1 MIHSSSAPRFSC
13 SRLSNAIKLI
23 IAAPLSLMGA
33 QALAVTVVDGENGP
47 GFYDVIPGSHT
58 DNYVVQRGGVLNV
71 KPEGV
76 TREIRATGA
85 STVNIDGGR
94 VDGYSTSDTALTLHQ
109 SNATIANAQITSH
122 NMGGLD
128 LSRSMSQDTGS
139 EAVVSNS
146 QITGATYGA
155 TVTAFSHLQLLNGS
169 TLTGGSQQGLK
180 LMGGKAT
187 VVGSTITGA
196 TNGVTMTREH
206 RTVTESPTLVLEGS
220 RVEGLN
226 GPAILV
232 DQVITAEID
241 VNNGSSLIGGNGNLL
256 ELTNGGN
263 ANMRVNRSELTG
275 NIQVGTGSALDLS
288 LDRAIMNGDVINNG
302 GTASVGLDNGS
313 ILTGRLE
320 NVDKLAIN
328 NDATWVMVD
337 NQQVGDLSLSGGNVK
352 FGDAGTF
359 YRLDVA
365 NLSGNGTFHMSAD
378 FSTLTGDFLN
388 VTGTSSGDH
397 KLLIASSG
405 ADPLSN
411 DRLHVVHT
419 EDGGAK
425 FSLIGDRVDV
435 GTYSYSL
442 IDDNASKDWYLDPNS
457 KVISPSTNSV
467 LALFNAAPTVL
478 LGEMTTLRTRMGEL
492 RFSDGKSAGMWTR
505 AYGNKYEVSN
515 DKTGL
520 GYSQVQRGFT
530 IGADAPIEGGD
541 GQWLIG
547 AMAGHSTSD
556 LDLKR
561 GSSANI
567 DSYYVGG
574 YATWL
579 DAESGFYFDGV
590 LKFNRLHNESNVA
603 MSDGKKAKGN
613 FTQNAVGASAEVGR
627 HITLDDGYFVEPYGQ
642 LSAVIT
648 QAQSYTLD
656 NGLDA
661 KGDRSSSVIGEI
673 GTTVGRNI
681 QLESGS
687 VLQPYLKAAIAHEFD
702 QSNKVFVNDNSFNN
716 DLSGSRFKVGAGAA
730 MSVSKNLKLH
740 ADVEHSV
747 GKNIKQP
754 YGVNVG
760 LRYDF

>member
-1 MIHSSSAPRFSC
+1 MHTTDSSRFKY
-13 SRLSNAIKLI
+13 SRLSTAIKLI
-23 IAAPLSLMGA
+23 AVAPLYFMSSQAMALENLDGKTKNVYA
-33 QALAVTVVDGENGP
+33 GDFADSFTLRNNATLNLYEGALARGVVAAN
-47 GFYDVIPGSHT
+47 S
-58 DNYVVQRGGVLNV
+58 NLNM
-71 KPEGV
+71 EGARV
-76 TREIRATGA
+76 A
-85 STVNIDGGR
+85 ST
-94 VDGYSTSDTALTLHQ
+94 TAGTAVVLTN
-109 SNATIANAQITSH
+109 SKAQINNSLITSSVA
-122 NMGGLD
+122 GGLD
-128 LSRSMSQDTGS
+128 VVRNPTTSTGS
-139 EAVVSNS
+139 EAYLNFSEVR
-146 QITGATYGA
+146 GATYGA
-155 TVTAFSHLQLLNGS
+155 NVTSHS
-169 TLTGGSQQGLK
+169 TLYLNDSKLFGGSQAGLI
-180 LMGGKAT
+180 LRGGAAEAFN
-187 VVGSTITGA
+187 SEITGA
-196 TNGVTMTREH
+196 TNGIRMTREH
-206 RTVTESPTLVLEGS
+206 STVPNSPQLRLEGT
-220 RVEGLN
+220 RVEGLA
-226 GPAILV
+226 GAAIRV
-232 DQVITAEID
+232 DTPITAEID
-241 VNNGSSLIGGNGNLL
+241 VNNGSTLIGSDGTMV
-256 ELTNGGN
+256 ELANSGN
-263 ANMRVNRSELTG
+263 ANMRVNSSMLAG
-275 NIQVGTGSALDLS
+275 NILVGMDSALDLS
-288 LDRAIMNGDVINNG
+288 LDRAIMNGDVINTG
-302 GTASVGLDNGS
+302 GNASVGLNNGS

-328 NDATWVMVD
+328 SDATWVMVD
-337 NQQVGDLSLSGGNVK
+337 HQQVGDLSLSGGNVK
-352 FGDAGTF
+352 FGETGTF
-359 YRLDVA
+359 YQLDVA
-365 NLSGNGTFHMSAD
+365 NLSGNGTFIMSAD
-378 FSTLTGDFLN
+378 FATLTGDFLN

-405 ADPLSN
+405 ADPLSG

-419 EDGGAK
+419 ADGGAQ

-442 IDDNASKDWYLDPNS
+442 INENAGQDWLLDPDS

-492 RFSDGKSAGMWTR
+492 RFSEGQSAGFWTR

-520 GYSQVQRGFT
+520 GYSQSQRGFAL
-530 IGADAPIEGGD
+530 GADAPVSGGD

-547 AMAGHSTSD
+547 AMVGHSTSD

-561 GSSANI
+561 GSSATIN
-567 DSYYVGG
+567 SYYVGG

-590 LKFNRLHNESNVA
+590 LKLNRMHNESDVA

-613 FTQNAVGASAEVGR
+613 YAQNAVGASAEVGR
-627 HITLDDGYFVEPYGQ
+627 HITLDDGFFVEPYGQ
-642 LSAVIT
+642 LAAVIT

-661 KGDRSSSVIGEI
+661 KGDRSSTVIGEL

-681 QLESGS
+681 QLESGG
-687 VLQPYLKAAIAHEFD
+687 VLQPYLKAAVAHEFD

-716 DLSGSRFKVGAGAA
+716 DLSGSRLKLGAGVA
-730 MSVSKNLKLH
+730 MSVSQNLKLH
-740 ADVEHSV
+740 ADLEHST

>member
-1 MIHSSSAPRFSC
+1 MIHTSTHPRFRC
-13 SRLSNAIKLI
+13 TRLSTAIKLI
-23 IAAPLSLMGA
+23 AAAPLCLLGE
-33 QALAVTVVDGENGP
+33 QAFAVKVIDGQTGPAYFDVV
-47 GFYDVIPGSHT
+47 PGSHT
-58 DNYVVQRGGVLNV
+58 DNYIVQREGVLNV
-71 KPEGV
+71 KPGGV
-76 TREIRATGA
+76 TREILVTGA
-85 STVNIDGGR
+85 STLNMDGGR
-94 VDGYSTSDTALTLHQ
+94 VDGYSTLDAAILLNR
-109 SNATIANAQITSH
+109 SNATIANSQITSYSK
-122 NMGGLD
+122 GGLD
-128 LSRSMSQDTGS
+128 MSRSLSEDIGS

-155 TVTAFSHLQLLNGS
+155 TVTAFSHLQLLDGS
-169 TLTGGSQQGLK
+169 TLTGGSQEGLK

-206 RTVTESPTLVLEGS
+206 RTVNEAPVLVLEGS
-220 RVEGLN
+220 RVEGVS

-232 DQVITAEID
+232 NQTITAEID
-241 VNNGSSLIGGNGNLL
+241 VNNGSTLIGGNGNML
-256 ELTNGGN
+256 ELTGGGN
-263 ANMRVNRSELTG
+263 ANMRVNNSALAG
-275 NIQVGTGSALDLS
+275 NIQVGTDSALDLS
-288 LDRAIMNGDVINNG
+288 LDGAIMKGDVINNG
-302 GTASVGLDNGS
+302 GSASVGLNNGS
-313 ILTGRLE
+313 VLTGRLE
-320 NVDKLAIN
+320 HVDKLAIN
-328 NDATWVMVD
+328 SDATWVMVD
-337 NQQVGDLSLSGGNVK
+337 HQQVGDLSLSGGNVK
-352 FGDAGTF
+352 FGETGTF
-359 YRLDVA
+359 YQLDVA
-365 NLSGNGTFHMSAD
+365 NLSGNGTFIMSAD
-378 FSTLTGDFLN
+378 FATLSSDFLN

-405 ADPLSN
+405 ADPLSD

-419 EDGGAK
+419 ADGGAQ

-442 IDDNASKDWYLDPNS
+442 INDNDGKDWLLDPGS

-492 RFSDGKSAGMWTR
+492 RFSEGQSAGLWTR

-520 GYSQVQRGFT
+520 GYSQSQRGFAL
-530 IGADAPIEGGD
+530 GADAPVSGGD

-547 AMAGHSTSD
+547 AMVGHSTSD
-556 LDLKR
+556 LDLNR
-561 GSSANI
+561 GSSATI

-579 DAESGFYFDGV
+579 DVESGFYFDGV
-590 LKFNRLHNESNVA
+590 LKFNRMHNESNVA
-603 MSDGKKAKGN
+603 MSDGKKGKGN
-613 FTQNAVGASAEVGR
+613 YAQNAMGASAEVGR
-627 HITLDDGYFVEPYGQ
+627 HITLDDGFFVEPYGQ

-648 QAQSYTLD
+648 QGQSYTLD

-661 KGDRSSSVIGEI
+661 KGDRSSTVIGEL

-681 QLESGS
+681 QLESGG
-687 VLQPYLKAAIAHEFD
+687 VLQPYLKAAVAHEFD

-716 DLSGSRFKVGAGAA
+716 DLSGSRLKLGAGVA
-730 MSVSKNLKLH
+730 MSVSQNLKLH
-740 ADVEHSV
+740 ADLEHST

-754 YGVNVG
+754 YGVNLG

>member
-1 MIHSSSAPRFSC
+1 MHTTDSSRFKY
-13 SRLSNAIKLI
+13 SRLSTAIKLI
-23 IAAPLSLMGA
+23 AVAPLYFMSSQAMALENLDGKTKNVYA
-33 QALAVTVVDGENGP
+33 GDFADSFTLRNNATLNLYEGALARGVVAAN
-47 GFYDVIPGSHT
+47 S
-58 DNYVVQRGGVLNV
+58 NLNM
-71 KPEGV
+71 EGARV
-76 TREIRATGA
+76 A
-85 STVNIDGGR
+85 ST
-94 VDGYSTSDTALTLHQ
+94 TAGTAVVLTN
-109 SNATIANAQITSH
+109 SKAQINNSLITSSVA
-122 NMGGLD
+122 GGLD
-128 LSRSMSQDTGS
+128 VVRNPTTSTGS
-139 EAVVSNS
+139 EAYLNFSEVR
-146 QITGATYGA
+146 GATYGA
-155 TVTAFSHLQLLNGS
+155 NVTSHS
-169 TLTGGSQQGLK
+169 TLYLNDSKLFGGSQAGLI
-180 LMGGKAT
+180 LRGGAAEAFN
-187 VVGSTITGA
+187 SEITGA
-196 TNGVTMTREH
+196 TNGIRMTREH
-206 RTVTESPTLVLEGS
+206 STVPNSPQLRLEGT
-220 RVEGLN
+220 RVEGLA
-226 GPAILV
+226 GAAIRV
-232 DQVITAEID
+232 DTPITAEID
-241 VNNGSSLIGGNGNLL
+241 VNNGSTLIGSDGTMV
-256 ELTNGGN
+256 ELANSGN
-263 ANMRVNRSELTG
+263 ANMRVNSSMLAG
-275 NIQVGTGSALDLS
+275 NILVGMDSALDLS
-288 LDRAIMNGDVINNG
+288 LDRAIMNGDVINTG
-302 GTASVGLDNGS
+302 GNASVGLNNGS

-328 NDATWVMVD
+328 SDATWVMVD
-337 NQQVGDLSLSGGNVK
+337 HQQVGDLSLSGGNVK
-352 FGDAGTF
+352 FGETGTF
-359 YRLDVA
+359 YQLDVA
-365 NLSGNGTFHMSAD
+365 NLSGNGTFIMSAD
-378 FSTLTGDFLN
+378 FATLTGDFLN

-405 ADPLSN
+405 ADPLSG

-419 EDGGAK
+419 ADGGAQ

-442 IDDNASKDWYLDPNS
+442 INENAGQDWLLDPDS

-492 RFSDGKSAGMWTR
+492 RFSEGQSAGFWTR

-520 GYSQVQRGFT
+520 GYSQSQRGFAL
-530 IGADAPIEGGD
+530 GADAPVSGGD

-547 AMAGHSTSD
+547 AMVGHSTSD

-561 GSSANI
+561 GSSATIN
-567 DSYYVGG
+567 SYYVGG

-590 LKFNRLHNESNVA
+590 LKLNRMHNESDVA

-613 FTQNAVGASAEVGR
+613 YAQNAVGASAEVGR
-627 HITLDDGYFVEPYGQ
+627 HITLDDGLFVEPYGQ
-642 LSAVIT
+642 LAAVIT

-661 KGDRSSSVIGEI
+661 KGDRSSTVIGEL

-681 QLESGS
+681 QLESGG
-687 VLQPYLKAAIAHEFD
+687 VLQPYLKAAVAHEFD

-716 DLSGSRFKVGAGAA
+716 DLSGSRLKLGAGVA
-730 MSVSKNLKLH
+730 MSVSQNLKLH
-740 ADVEHSV
+740 ADLEHST

>member
-1 MIHSSSAPRFSC
+1 MSPISITSRLRY
-13 SRLSNAIKLI
+13 SRLSTAIRFI
-23 IAAPLSLMGA
+23 VAAPMVLLGE
-33 QALAVTVVDGENGP
+33 QAMAVKVVDGQNGP

-71 KPEGV
+71 KPGGV
-76 TREIRATGA
+76 TREIRVTGA
-85 STVNIDGGR
+85 SSLNMDGGR
-94 VDGYSTSDTALTLHQ
+94 VDGYSTSDSAVFLHQ
-109 SNATIANAQITSH
+109 SNAHIANSQITSH
-122 NMGGLD
+122 FKGGMD
-128 LSRSMSQDTGS
+128 LGRSMSEDIGS

-146 QITGATYGA
+146 HIKGATYGA

-169 TLTGGSQQGLK
+169 TLTGDSEEGLK

-187 VVGSTITGA
+187 VVGSIITGA
-196 TNGVTMTREH
+196 TSGVTMTREH
-206 RTVTESPTLVLEGS
+206 RTVTESPVLILEGS
-220 RVEGLN
+220 RVEGVE

-232 DQVITAEID
+232 NQAITAEID
-241 VNNGSSLIGGNGNLL
+241 VNNGSTLIGGNGNML
-256 ELTNGGN
+256 ELINGGN
-263 ANMRVNRSELTG
+263 ANMRVNNSALTG
-275 NIQVGTGSALDLS
+275 NIQVGAGSALDLN
-288 LDRAIMNGDVINNG
+288 LDGAFMNGDVINTG
-302 GTASVGLDNGS
+302 GSASVGLNNGS
-313 ILTGRLE
+313 VLTGRLE

-328 NDATWVMVD
+328 SDAMWVMVD
-337 NQQVGDLSLSGGNVK
+337 DQRVGDLSLAGGNVK
-352 FGDAGTF
+352 FGDPGVF
-359 YRLDVA
+359 YQLDVE
-365 NLSGNGTFHMSAD
+365 NLSGNGTFMMSAD

-405 ADPLSN
+405 ADPLSD

-419 EDGGAK
+419 EDGVAQ
-425 FSLIGDRVDV
+425 FSLVGDRVDV

-442 IDDNASKDWYLDPNS
+442 INDNEGQDWLLDPSN

-467 LALFNAAPTVL
+467 LALFNAAPSVL

-492 RFSDGKSAGMWTR
+492 RFSEGQSAGLWTR
-505 AYGNKYEVSN
+505 AYGNKYEVGN

-520 GYSQVQRGFT
+520 GYNQSQRGFT
-530 IGADAPIEGGD
+530 LGADAPIDGGD

-547 AMAGHSTSD
+547 AMVGHSTSD
-556 LDLKR
+556 LDLNR
-561 GSSANI
+561 GSSATIN
-567 DSYYVGG
+567 SYYVGG

-590 LKFNRLHNESNVA
+590 LKFNRLHNESDVA

-613 FTQNAVGASAEVGR
+613 YTQNAVTASAEVGR
-627 HITLDDGYFVEPYGQ
+627 HITLDDGFFVEPYGQ
-642 LSAVIT
+642 VSAAIT

-681 QLESGS
+681 QLESGE
-687 VLQPYLKAAIAHEFD
+687 VLQPYLKAAVAHEFD

-716 DLSGSRFKVGAGAA
+716 DMSGSRLKFGAGMA
-730 MSVSKNLKLH
+730 MSVSQNLKLH

>member
-1 MIHSSSAPRFSC
+1 MTTIAPHGVRY
-13 SRLSNAIKLI
+13 SRLSKIVKLM
-23 IAAPLSLMGA
+23 AVAPLYMLSQ
-33 QALAVTVVDGENGP
+33 QALSAIVVDGNVGSGQLDVFPGVGATDYIARNGA
-47 GFYDVIPGSHT
+47 T
-58 DNYVVQRGGVLNV
+58 LNIHAGTTV
-71 KPEGV
+71 K
-76 TREIRATGA
+76 EISASSG
-85 STVNIDGGR
+85 STVTLTDAN
-94 VDGYSTSDTALTLHQ
+94 VTSAHASQAAIALSN
-109 SNATIANAQITSH
+109 SNATISGTRITSH
-122 NMGGLD
+122 NSGGLNVARQMGTITGSHAQVNNSEITGKTYGANVTSHSV
-128 LSRSMSQDTGS
+128 LELNNSVLTGQTQQGLRLLGGSAIATGS
-139 EAVVSNS
+139 E
-146 QITGATYGA
+146 ITGAT
-155 TVTAFSHLQLLNGS
+155 
-169 TLTGGSQQGLK
+169 
-180 LMGGKAT
+180 
-187 VVGSTITGA
+187 VGVIMS
-196 TNGVTMTREH
+196 
-206 RTVTESPTLVLEGS
+206 TESLTALESPHLMLDGS

-226 GPAILV
+226 GPAISVLGP
-232 DQVITAEID
+232 ITAEID
-241 VNNGSSLIGGNGNLL
+241 VANGSSLVGQNGNML
-256 ELTNGGN
+256 ELSNGGS
-263 ANMRVNRSELTG
+263 ANMRVNQSSLTG

-288 LDRAIMNGDVINNG
+288 LDRAIMDGDVINNG

-359 YRLDVA
+359 YQLDVE
-365 NLSGNGTFHMSAD
+365 NLAGNGTFIMSAD
-378 FSTLTGDFLN
+378 FATLTGDFLN

-405 ADPLSN
+405 ADPLSD

-419 EDGGAK
+419 EDGVAQ
-425 FSLIGDRVDV
+425 FSLVGERVDV

-442 IDDNASKDWYLDPNS
+442 INENEGQDWLLDPGS

-467 LALFNAAPTVL
+467 LALFNAAPSVL

-492 RFSDGKSAGMWTR
+492 RFSDGKSAGLWTR

-520 GYSQVQRGFT
+520 GYNQTQRGFT
-530 IGADAPIEGGD
+530 LGADAPLEAGD

-561 GSSANI
+561 GSSATIN
-567 DSYYVGG
+567 SYYVGG
-574 YATWL
+574 YATWM

-590 LKFNRLHNESNVA
+590 LKFNRLHNESKVA

-613 FTQNAVGASAEVGR
+613 YTQNAVGASAEVGR

-642 LSAVIT
+642 VSAVIT
-648 QAQSYTLD
+648 QAQNYTLD
-656 NGLDA
+656 NGLNA

-681 QLESGS
+681 QLESGG
-687 VLQPYLKAAIAHEFD
+687 VLQPYLKAAVAHEFD

-716 DLSGSRFKVGAGAA
+716 DLSGSRFKVGAGVA
-730 MSVSKNLKLH
+730 MSVSQNLKLH

-760 LRYDF
+760 VRYEF

>member
-1 MIHSSSAPRFSC
+1 MHTTDSSRFKY
-13 SRLSNAIKLI
+13 SRLSTAIKLI
-23 IAAPLSLMGA
+23 AVAPLYFMSSQAMALENLDGKTKNVYA
-33 QALAVTVVDGENGP
+33 GDFADSFTLRNNATLNLYEGALARGVVAAN
-47 GFYDVIPGSHT
+47 S
-58 DNYVVQRGGVLNV
+58 NLNM
-71 KPEGV
+71 EGARV
-76 TREIRATGA
+76 A
-85 STVNIDGGR
+85 ST
-94 VDGYSTSDTALTLHQ
+94 TAGTAVVLTN
-109 SNATIANAQITSH
+109 SKAQINNSLITSSVA
-122 NMGGLD
+122 GGLD
-128 LSRSMSQDTGS
+128 VVRNPTTSTGS
-139 EAVVSNS
+139 EAYLNFSEVR
-146 QITGATYGA
+146 GATYGA
-155 TVTAFSHLQLLNGS
+155 NVTSHS
-169 TLTGGSQQGLK
+169 TLYLNDSKLFGGSQAGLI
-180 LMGGKAT
+180 LRGGAAEAFN
-187 VVGSTITGA
+187 SEITGA
-196 TNGVTMTREH
+196 TNGIRMTREH
-206 RTVTESPTLVLEGS
+206 STVPNSPQLRLEGT
-220 RVEGLN
+220 RVEGLA
-226 GPAILV
+226 GAAIRV
-232 DQVITAEID
+232 DTPITAEID
-241 VNNGSSLIGGNGNLL
+241 VNNGSTLIGSDGTMV
-256 ELTNGGN
+256 ELANSGN
-263 ANMRVNRSELTG
+263 ANMRVNSSMLAG
-275 NIQVGTGSALDLS
+275 NILVGMDSALDLS
-288 LDRAIMNGDVINNG
+288 LDRAIMNGDVINTG
-302 GTASVGLDNGS
+302 GNASVGLNNGS

-328 NDATWVMVD
+328 SDATWVMVD
-337 NQQVGDLSLSGGNVK
+337 HQQVGDLSLSGGNVK
-352 FGDAGTF
+352 FGETGTF
-359 YRLDVA
+359 YQLDVA
-365 NLSGNGTFHMSAD
+365 NLSGNGTFIMSAD
-378 FSTLTGDFLN
+378 FATLTGDFLN

-405 ADPLSN
+405 ADPLSG

-419 EDGGAK
+419 ADGGAQ

-442 IDDNASKDWYLDPNS
+442 INENAGQDWLLDPDS

-492 RFSDGKSAGMWTR
+492 RFSEGQSAGFWTR

-520 GYSQVQRGFT
+520 GYSQSQRGFAL
-530 IGADAPIEGGD
+530 GADAPVSGGD

-547 AMAGHSTSD
+547 AMVGHSTSD

-561 GSSANI
+561 GSSATIN
-567 DSYYVGG
+567 SYYVGG

-590 LKFNRLHNESNVA
+590 LKFNRMHNESNVA

-613 FTQNAVGASAEVGR
+613 YAQNAVGASAEVGR
-627 HITLDDGYFVEPYGQ
+627 HITLDDGFFVEPYGQ
-642 LSAVIT
+642 LAAVIT

-661 KGDRSSSVIGEI
+661 KGDRSSTVIGEL

-681 QLESGS
+681 QLESGG
-687 VLQPYLKAAIAHEFD
+687 VLQPYLKAAVAHEFD

-716 DLSGSRFKVGAGAA
+716 DLSGSRLKLGAGVA
-730 MSVSKNLKLH
+730 MSVSQNLKLH
-740 ADVEHSV
+740 ADLEHST

>member
-1 MIHSSSAPRFSC
+1 MHTTDSSRFKY
-13 SRLSNAIKLI
+13 SRLSTAIKLI
-23 IAAPLSLMGA
+23 AVAPLYFMSSQAMALENLDGKTKNVYA
-33 QALAVTVVDGENGP
+33 GDFADSFTLRNNATLNLYEGALARGVVAAN
-47 GFYDVIPGSHT
+47 ST
-58 DNYVVQRGGVLNV
+58 LNM
-71 KPEGV
+71 EGARV
-76 TREIRATGA
+76 A
-85 STVNIDGGR
+85 ST
-94 VDGYSTSDTALTLHQ
+94 TAGTAVVLTN
-109 SNATIANAQITSH
+109 SKAQINNSLITSSVA
-122 NMGGLD
+122 GGLD
-128 LSRSMSQDTGS
+128 VVRNPTTSTGS
-139 EAVVSNS
+139 EAYLNFSEVR
-146 QITGATYGA
+146 GATYGA
-155 TVTAFSHLQLLNGS
+155 NVTSHS
-169 TLTGGSQQGLK
+169 TLYLNDSKLFGGSQAGLI
-180 LMGGKAT
+180 LRGGAAEAFN
-187 VVGSTITGA
+187 SEITGA
-196 TNGVTMTREH
+196 TNGIRMTREH
-206 RTVTESPTLVLEGS
+206 STVPNSPQLRLEGT
-220 RVEGLN
+220 RVEGLA
-226 GPAILV
+226 GAAIRV
-232 DQVITAEID
+232 DTPITAEID
-241 VNNGSSLIGGNGNLL
+241 VNNGSTLIGSDGTMV
-256 ELTNGGN
+256 ELANSGN
-263 ANMRVNRSELTG
+263 ANMRVNSSMLAG
-275 NIQVGTGSALDLS
+275 NILVGMDSALDLS
-288 LDRAIMNGDVINNG
+288 LDRAIMNGDVINTG
-302 GTASVGLDNGS
+302 GNASVGLNNGS

-328 NDATWVMVD
+328 SDATWVMVD
-337 NQQVGDLSLSGGNVK
+337 HQQVGDLSLSGGNVK
-352 FGDAGTF
+352 FGETGTF
-359 YRLDVA
+359 YQLDVA
-365 NLSGNGTFHMSAD
+365 NLSGNGTFIMSAD
-378 FSTLTGDFLN
+378 FATLTGDFLN

-405 ADPLSN
+405 ADPLSG

-419 EDGGAK
+419 ADGGAQ

-442 IDDNASKDWYLDPNS
+442 INENAGQDWLLDPDS

-492 RFSDGKSAGMWTR
+492 RFSEGQSAGFWTR

-520 GYSQVQRGFT
+520 GYSQSQRGFAL
-530 IGADAPIEGGD
+530 GADAPVSGGD

-547 AMAGHSTSD
+547 AMVGHSTSD

-561 GSSANI
+561 GSSATIN
-567 DSYYVGG
+567 SYYVGG

-590 LKFNRLHNESNVA
+590 LKLNRMHNESDVA

-613 FTQNAVGASAEVGR
+613 YAQNAVGASAEVGR
-627 HITLDDGYFVEPYGQ
+627 HITLDDGFFVEPYGQ
-642 LSAVIT
+642 LAAVIT

-661 KGDRSSSVIGEI
+661 KGDRSSTVIGEL

-681 QLESGS
+681 QLESGG
-687 VLQPYLKAAIAHEFD
+687 VLQPYLKAAVAHEFD

-716 DLSGSRFKVGAGAA
+716 DLSGSRLKLGAGVA
-730 MSVSKNLKLH
+730 MSVSQNLKLH
-740 ADVEHSV
+740 ADLEHST